1 MVVIQCPHCRED
13 VELEDGVFGLFACPY
28 CDEEFDYESGTN
40 SGLNTTMKGFWPII
54 WFYYSDTSDLYF

>member
-28 CDEEFDYESGTN
+28 CDEEFDYDRGQIPA
-40 SGLNTTMKGFWPII
+40 LIQQ
-54 WFYYSDTSDLYF
+54 